1 MHPDEKRIG
10 ASNRRHLAWRQR
22 NTVPWRRHRGGGAA
36 AVGAVHGGGVGT
48 EGATSSA
55 DAVGY
60 RRGRRRVRRWCGQ
73 RGWCAVLPM
82 AAVWAPP
89 PLRAAIHAQMRRNH
103 RRRTVVRSSLS

>member
-60 RRGRRRVRRWCGQ
+60 RRGRRLSPPVVRPKGLVRGAADGGRVG
-73 RGWCAVLPM
+73 A
-82 AAVWAPP
+82 AAVEGG
-89 PLRAAIHAQMRRNH
+89 H
-103 RRRTVVRSSLS
+103 TRSDAS